1 MKKILSF
8 FTLLLLTHIG
18 NAQFISDPGTN
29 KPIYYSQPDI
39 QGSPFAN
46 TKWSNGIIITEKGL
60 SYDNLLFKYDAYLH
74 ELVFQINDSTYRFTE
89 PVKEFTI
96 NNFDGKTENISRFVK
111 SSSIHNLLPGLFVQ
125 QLANDKVSF
134 YKHYKKI
141 ITETTNYGAA
151 AGKQFED
158 KISYYIIVNNQL
170 RLVVLSKKV
179 LKDVLDDKW
188 TEVDHYM
195 GKNKLSPKSES
206 GWARAIEYYNSLK

>member
-1 MKKILSF
+1 MKKNLLF
-8 FTLLLLTHIG
+8 FTLLFLTHIG
-18 NAQFISDPGTN
+18 YAQFISDPGTN
-29 KPIYYSQPDI
+29 KPIYSGQPDI

-46 TKWSNGIIITEKGL
+46 TKWSNGVIITEKGI

-89 PVKEFTI
+89 PVKEFMI
-96 NNFDGKTENISRFVK
+96 HKIDGKTASISRFVK
-111 SSSIHNLLPGLFVQ
+111 SSSIHNLLPGLYVQ
-125 QLANDKVSF
+125 QLVNDKVSF

-170 RLVVLSKKV
+170 RLVVLSKKS
-179 LKDVLDDKW
+179 LKDLLDDKW
-188 TEVDHYM
+188 AEIDQYM
-195 GKNKLSPKSES
+195 EKNKLSPKSES
-206 GWARAIEYYNSLK
+206 AWAMVIEYYNGLK